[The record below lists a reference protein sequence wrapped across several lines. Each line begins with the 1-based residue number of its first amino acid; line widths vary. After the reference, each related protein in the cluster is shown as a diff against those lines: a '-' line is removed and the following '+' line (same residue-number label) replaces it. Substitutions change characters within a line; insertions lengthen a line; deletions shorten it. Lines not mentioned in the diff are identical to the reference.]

1 MEGKC
6 VLMKKFSN
14 LQAID
19 IEVEEKD
26 PEKLCDIICRI
37 SCTFGAIN
45 LEDIKGILT
54 LFSAI
59 INIIF
64 NI

>member
-6 VLMKKFSN
+6 VLMKKFGG

-26 PEKLCDIICRI
+26 PVKLVEIVSKI
-37 SCTFGAIN
+37 SVTFGAIN
-45 LEDIKGILT
+45 LEDIKGLLGLLLSF
-54 LFSAI
+54 LFIARS
-59 INIIF
+59 
-64 NI
+64 